1 MNKQAS
7 RQSERLKM
15 HVKSEHCV
23 DSDELNVL
31 LSRLVELSGGLQV
44 GRPGKANPRFTPPVT
59 LALENSV

>member
-1 MNKQAS
+1 
-7 RQSERLKM
+7 M

-59 LALENSV
+59 LTLEYSV